1 MIGDASAEMDD
12 SVPSDSPADLFSP
25 KLITQTL
32 DALAASIFQD
42 SDFVGGLLE
51 TPRVMLRQNT
61 PSGGKF
67 WMGAVTPHGV
77 ALHWGKIGTRG
88 SIKFIQLDQCEKSNP
103 AVELKA
109 RVLSKL
115 CKGYQLVP
123 QQTFLP

>member
-12 SVPSDSPADLFSP
+12 SVPSDSPVDLFSP

-51 TPRVMLRQNT
+51 TPRVRLAQST
-61 PSGGKF
+61 PNGGKF
-67 WMGAVTPHGV
+67 WMGAITPHGV
-77 ALHWGKIGTRG
+77 ALRWGKIGTRG

>member
-1 MIGDASAEMDD
+1 MDD

-67 WMGAVTPHGV
+67 WMGSVTPHGV
-77 ALHWGKIGTRG
+77 ALRWGKIGTQG

-115 CKGYQLVP
+115 CKGYQLIP

>member
-1 MIGDASAEMDD
+1 MIGGASAETDD

-25 KLITQTL
+25 KLISQTL
-32 DALAASIFQD
+32 DAFAASIFQD
-42 SDFVGGLLE
+42 SDFVSGLLE
-51 TPRVMLRQNT
+51 APRVMLRQNT

-67 WMGAVTPHGV
+67 WMGAITPHGV
-77 ALHWGKIGTRG
+77 ALRWGKIGTQG

-115 CKGYQLVP
+115 CKGYQLIP

>member
-1 MIGDASAEMDD
+1 MDD
-12 SVPSDSPADLFSP
+12 FVPSNVPADLFSP

-32 DALAASIFQD
+32 DALASSIFQD
-42 SDFVGGLLE
+42 ADFVSGLLE
-51 TPRVMLRQNT
+51 SPRVMLAQST
-61 PSGGKF
+61 SSGGKF
-67 WMGAVTPHGV
+67 WMGAVTPKGL
-77 ALHWGKIGTRG
+77 ALRWGKIGTRG

-103 AVELKA
+103 AVELRA

>member
-1 MIGDASAEMDD
+1 MIGGDSSETDD

-25 KLITQTL
+25 KLIAQTL
-32 DALAASIFQD
+32 DSLASSIFQD
-42 SDFVGGLLE
+42 GDFVSGLLE
-51 TPRVMLRQNT
+51 LPRVALAQST
-61 PSGGKF
+61 PNGGKF

-77 ALHWGKIGTRG
+77 ALRWGKIGTQG
-88 SIKFIQLDQCEKSNP
+88 SIKFIPLDQCEKSNP

-115 CKGYQLVP
+115 YKGYQLVP

>member
-1 MIGDASAEMDD
+1 MDD

-25 KLITQTL
+25 KLIAQTL
-32 DALAASIFQD
+32 DSLASSIFQD
-42 SDFVGGLLE
+42 GDFVSGLLE
-51 TPRVMLRQNT
+51 LPRVALAQST
-61 PSGGKF
+61 PNGGKF

-77 ALHWGKIGTRG
+77 ALRWGKIGTQG

-109 RVLSKL
+109 RVLIKL
-115 CKGYQLVP
+115 YKGYQLVP